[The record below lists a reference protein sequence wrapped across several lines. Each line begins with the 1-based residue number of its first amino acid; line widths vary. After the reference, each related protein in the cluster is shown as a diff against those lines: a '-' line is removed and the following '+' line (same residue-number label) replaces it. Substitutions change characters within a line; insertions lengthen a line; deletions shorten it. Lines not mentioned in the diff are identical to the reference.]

1 MVYKHIPVKP
11 RTYEKLQN
19 LGRKGE
25 TFDQIV
31 NKLLRQY
38 YLEEDQQ

>member
-11 RTYEKLQN
+11 DTYEKLQN

-25 TFDQIV
+25 TFDRIV
-31 NKLLRQY
+31 NKLLRQH
-38 YLEEDQQ
+38 YLKGEQK